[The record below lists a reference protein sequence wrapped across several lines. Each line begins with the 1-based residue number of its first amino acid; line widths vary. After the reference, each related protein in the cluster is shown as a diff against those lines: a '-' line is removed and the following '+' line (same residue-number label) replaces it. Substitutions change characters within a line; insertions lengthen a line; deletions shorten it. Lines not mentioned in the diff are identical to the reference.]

1 MGALRAALGQEGFLQ
16 HCGSV
21 SQMADEAA
29 KTCGVLGGIVASWA
43 KVLGGCM
50 AVRTEF
56 AHQVVET
63 PDMGIVLSDGCR
75 LSARVWMPVDAEAH
89 PVPAILEY
97 IPYRKRDGTLPRDEM
112 MHPYFAGHGY
122 AAVRVDM
129 RGCGDSQGLMA
140 DEYTEQELRDAE
152 EVIAWLAAQPW
163 CSGSVGMMGKSW
175 GGFNCLQ
182 TAFRQ
187 PAALK
192 AVVSVCATTDRFAD
206 DIHYKGGCLLGENFG
221 WGAVMLSYSSR
232 PADPALR
239 ADWREDWLARL
250 EAEPWLAPRWAAL
263 QERGDY
269 WKHGSVCEDYS
280 RMTVPVQI
288 WGGWADNYMN
298 TVAALVAN
306 CAGPVKGI
314 VGPWVHQYPHTA
326 VPGPQVGFLTEA
338 LRWWDRWLKG
348 VDNGAEGDPA
358 YRVYRIESEAPDAS
372 ARHRAGEWVAEAA
385 WPSPRV
391 RRETVH
397 LGQIPGVL
405 PRTPG
410 YLSQG
415 KGEMAGVQIATPQH
429 LGMHTGEFFPMGLNA
444 EMPGDQAGDDA
455 LSVCFDGQVLD
466 APLDLIGA
474 ARLTLRLSSDQ
485 PLGFVV
491 ARLCDVG
498 PDGSSVRIA
507 HGMRNLCHR
516 DSMEAPAP
524 MVPGAVV
531 EVAFDIDQTAYRLL
545 PGHHL
550 RLALSNSYWPFVW
563 PSPQAGRLTLV
574 GGSLDLPVHDGAGA
588 EWTPPVVE
596 HATPWKHKLLRAGQ
610 TTRKIETDL
619 ITGKVSLVI
628 NDDLGDAENLTHGL
642 QTGETMSELWEV
654 HPDDSLSARAVHVWE
669 QRLSR
674 GDWRVRTEAHAEM
687 TATAHNLR
695 MKARLRAWEGDAL
708 IFEREFDDVV
718 PRRFV

>member
-1 MGALRAALGQEGFLQ
+1 MRGARRS
-16 HCGSV
+16 HPDRCG
-21 SQMADEAA
+21 E
-29 KTCGVLGGIVASWA
+29 KPWENILTIVTDFPHR
-43 KVLGGCM
+43 V
-50 AVRTEF
+50 TET
-56 AHQVVET
+56 A
-63 PDMGIVLSDGCR
+63 DMGIVMSDGCR
-75 LSARVWMPVDAEAH
+75 LSARVWMPEDAAAN
-89 PVPAILEY
+89 PVPAVLEY

-129 RGCGDSQGLMA
+129 RGCGDSEGLIT

-187 PAALK
+187 PPALK
-192 AVVSVCATTDRFAD
+192 AVVSVCSTTDRFAD
-206 DIHYKGGCLLGENFG
+206 DIHFKGGCLLDENFG

-239 ADWREDWLARL
+239 ADWREDWLRRL
-250 EAEPWLAPRWAAL
+250 EAEPWLAPRWARHQA
-263 QERGDY
+263 RDGY
-269 WKHGSVCEDYS
+269 WKHGSVCEDFA
-280 RMTVPVQI
+280 RMTIPVQS

-326 VPGPQVGFLTEA
+326 VPGPQIGFLQEA

-348 VDNGAEGDPA
+348 IENGAEADPA
-358 YRVYRIESEAPDAS
+358 YRIYRLDSEAPDAS
-372 ARHRAGEWVAEAA
+372 AKERGGAWLAEAA

-391 RRETVH
+391 RPDT
-397 LGQIPGVL
+397 LFLAATAGAD
-405 PRTPG
+405 G
-410 YLSQG
+410 YLST
-415 KGEMAGVQIATPQH
+415 EDAGGFAMEIATPQH

-455 LSVCFDGQVLD
+455 MSVCFDGPVLQ
-466 APLDLIGA
+466 APLDLVGA
-474 ARLTLRLSSDQ
+474 ARLSLRLSSDQ

-498 PDGSSVRIA
+498 PDGASVRIA
-507 HGMRNLCHR
+507 HGMLNLCHR
-516 DSMEAPAP
+516 DSRETPVP
-524 MVPGAVV
+524 MVPGQAV
-531 EVAFDIDQTAYRLL
+531 EVAFDIDQMAYRLA

-563 PSPQAGRLTLV
+563 PSPKAGRLTLV
-574 GGSLDLPVHDGAGA
+574 AGRLDLPLHQGDGAG
-588 EWTPPVVE
+588 WVPPAAE
-596 HATPWKHKLLRAGQ
+596 HAQPWRHKVLRQGK

-619 ITGKVSLVI
+619 ISGKVALVI
-628 NDDLGDAENLTHGL
+628 RDDLGDAENLDHGL
-642 QTGETMSELWEV
+642 CTGETMTELWEI
-654 HPDDSLSARAVHVWE
+654 HPDDPQSARAVHTWE

-674 GDWRVRTEAHAEM
+674 GDWAVRSEAWAEM
-687 TATAHNLR
+687 TSGPDALR
-695 MKARLRAWEGDAL
+695 MRASLRAYEGEKL
-708 IFEREFDDVV
+708 IFERHFDEEV
-718 PRRFV
+718 PRLFV